1 MTAEKKELYK
11 LLLLP
16 QSLLFLVSS
25 SLDFPLQPH
34 IKRRDGIWG
43 IFVVAILKIS
53 PKRKSHNFF
62 PEISSP
68 GGPMRDKNL
77 SEVESRSPLD
87 KDLNTGAYFLKVVD
101 FILQFRIAISSRI
114 NFNLK

>member
-53 PKRKSHNFF
+53 PKRSHIIFF
-62 PEISSP
+62 L
-68 GGPMRDKNL
+68 K
-77 SEVESRSPLD
+77 SPLQV
-87 KDLNTGAYFLKVVD
+87 DLCE
-101 FILQFRIAISSRI
+101 IRIYQKLRVEV
-114 NFNLK
+114 LWTKT